1 MFLLN
6 NFRFYKSDKIA
17 IAVLVVVITACAII
31 FNINSSGDS
40 DVFMAD
46 GNSQYADRPSGS
58 GVSVKEGGADYYYVE
73 GSKVELFPFDPNT
86 ADSTQ
91 LLRLG
96 LQPWMVRNIYKYRAA
111 GGVYRTPADF
121 ARLYGLTLKQYKIL
135 EPYIRIS
142 ADYKP
147 AAEFYAAEG
156 DFDISRTPRTDAPRD
171 TLQYPYKLKSGETIS
186 LNTAD
191 TTQLKKIPGI
201 GSGYANAIV
210 KRRERLGGYYSAAQ
224 LLEIDGLPEG
234 ALAYVRVDASMV
246 RKLKINEMTYSQL
259 RQHPYLNYYQA
270 RDIVDYRRNHGS
282 FKSFSQLEMLDSFT
296 SEDIKILRH
305 YIDF

>member
-1 MFLLN
+1 MSLLS
-6 NFRFYKSDKIA
+6 NFGFYKSDKIA
-17 IAVLVVVITACAII
+17 IAVLVVVIIGSAII
-31 FNINSSGDS
+31 LNIDTTKDA
-40 DVFMAD
+40 DVFVAD
-46 GNSQYADRPSGS
+46 SNVQSADSPSGS
-58 GVSVKEGGADYYYVE
+58 GVQIKEGGEGYYYVQ
-73 GSKVELFPFDPNT
+73 GSKVQLFPFDPNT

-111 GGVYRTPADF
+111 GGIYRTPADF
-121 ARLYGLTLKQYKIL
+121 ARLYGLTVRQYKIL

-147 AAEFYAAEG
+147 AAEYYADDA
-156 DFDISRTPRTDAPRD
+156 DFNVPRTSRTDAPRD
-171 TLQYPYKLKSGETIS
+171 TLQYPYKLKPGETIS

-201 GSGYANAIV
+201 GSGYASAIV

-224 LLEIDGLPEG
+224 LLEIDGFPES
-234 ALAYVRVDASMV
+234 ALAYIKVDASKV
-246 RKLKINEMTYSQL
+246 HKLKINEMTYSQL

-270 RDIVDYRRNHGS
+270 RDIVDYRRNHGK

-296 SEDIKILRH
+296 SDDIKILRH

>member
-1 MFLLN
+1 MSLLSK
-6 NFRFYKSDKIA
+6 FGLYKSDKIA
-17 IAVLVVVITACAII
+17 IAVIVVVIIVSALIM
-31 FNINSSGDS
+31 NIGSADDAGVFAEDNKELSADSSSG
-40 DVFMAD
+40 A
-46 GNSQYADRPSGS
+46 
-58 GVSVKEGGADYYYVE
+58 GVSVKEGGEGYYYVE
-73 GSKVELFPFDPNT
+73 GNKVQLSPFDPNT

-91 LLRLG
+91 LLKLG

-135 EPYIRIS
+135 EPYIQIS
-142 ADYKP
+142 ADYRP
-147 AAEFYAAEG
+147 AADYYADKG
-156 DFDISRTPRTDAPRD
+156 DYDIPHPSRSDAPRD
-171 TLQYPYKLKSGETIS
+171 TSQYPYKLKPGETIS

-224 LLEIDGLPEG
+224 LREIDGLPEG
-234 ALAYVRVDASMV
+234 ALSYVRVDASQV
-246 RKLKINEMTYSQL
+246 RRLKINEMTYSQL

-296 SEDIKILRH
+296 PEDIKILRH
-305 YIDF
+305 YIEF